1 MREIRDLGGM
11 IDHTLLRQDATEQE
25 IRAIAEEAV
34 RLGTASVCV
43 NSCWTEFV
51 HGILEGTGVRTCV
64 VVGFPL
70 GACLPEVKAF
80 EAAESV
86 LRGAEEI
93 DMVINVGYVRSGRMA
108 DVLRDIEGVVRAVA
122 GRAKVKVILETC
134 LLTKEEIV
142 ACCRIAETAGADFVK
157 TSTGFSKGGATE
169 EDVRLM
175 RASVSPRVGVKA
187 AGGIRDR
194 AAAIRMI
201 EAGADRIGA
210 SATVKIL
217 SQEE

>member
-1 MREIRDLGGM
+1 MRGTTELSGR
-11 IDHTLLRQDATEQE
+11 IDHTLLRQDASEEE
-25 IRAIAEEAV
+25 IRAVAEEAV
-34 RLGTASVCV
+34 RLKTASVCV
-43 NSCWTEFV
+43 NSCWTELV
-51 HGILEGTGVRTCV
+51 HGILAGTGVRTCV

-70 GACLPEVKAF
+70 GACLPAVKAF

-86 LRGAEEI
+86 RRGAEEI
-93 DMVINVGYVRSGRMA
+93 DMVINVGYVKSGRMEDA
-108 DVLRDIEGVVRAVA
+108 MRDIEGVVRAVE

-142 ACCRIAETAGADFVK
+142 ACCRIAEAACADFVK
-157 TSTGFSKGGATE
+157 TSTGFSRSGATE

-175 RASVSPRVGVKA
+175 RASVSPHVGVKA

-194 AAAIRMI
+194 AAALRMI

-210 SATVKIL
+210 SATARIL
-217 SQEE
+217 SGED

>member
-1 MREIRDLGGM
+1 MREIRELGRM
-11 IDHTLLRQDATEQE
+11 IDHTLLRQDATEEE
-25 IRAIAEEAV
+25 IRALAEEAV

-43 NSCWTEFV
+43 NSCWTELV
-51 HGILEGTGVRTCV
+51 HGILEGTGVLTCV

-86 LRGAEEI
+86 RKGAEEI
-93 DMVINVGYVRSGRMA
+93 DMVINVGYVRSGRMGDA
-108 DVLRDIEGVVRAVA
+108 MRDIEGVVRAVA

-142 ACCRIAETAGADFVK
+142 ACCRIAEAACADFVK
-157 TSTGFSKGGATE
+157 TSTGFSKGGAKE

-175 RASVSPRVGVKA
+175 RASVSPHVGVKA

-194 AAAIRMI
+194 ASALRMI

-217 SQEE
+217 SGE

>member
-1 MREIRDLGGM
+1 MREIRELGRM
-11 IDHTLLRQDATEQE
+11 IDHTLLRQDATEEE
-25 IRAIAEEAV
+25 IRALAEEAV

-43 NSCWTEFV
+43 NSCWTELV
-51 HGILEGTGVRTCV
+51 HGILEGTGVLTCV

-86 LRGAEEI
+86 RKGAEEI
-93 DMVINVGYVRSGRMA
+93 DMVINVGYVKSGRIGDAM
-108 DVLRDIEGVVRAVA
+108 RDIEGVVRAVA

-142 ACCRIAETAGADFVK
+142 ACCRIAEAACADFVK
-157 TSTGFSKGGATE
+157 TSTGFSKGGAKE

-175 RASVSPRVGVKA
+175 RASVSPHVGVKA

-194 AAAIRMI
+194 ASALRMI

-217 SQEE
+217 SGE

>member
-1 MREIRDLGGM
+1 MREIRELGRM
-11 IDHTLLRQDATEQE
+11 IDHTLLRQDATEEE
-25 IRAIAEEAV
+25 IRALAEEAV

-43 NSCWTEFV
+43 NSCWTELV
-51 HGILEGTGVRTCV
+51 HGILEGTGVLTCV

-86 LRGAEEI
+86 RKGAEEI
-93 DMVINVGYVRSGRMA
+93 DMVINVGYIRSGRMGDA
-108 DVLRDIEGVVRAVA
+108 MRDIAGVVRAVA

-142 ACCRIAETAGADFVK
+142 ACCRIAEAACADFVK

-175 RASVSPRVGVKA
+175 RASVSPHVGVKA

-194 AAAIRMI
+194 ASALRMI

-217 SQEE
+217 SGE